1 MTRIHTVQEVAD
13 LLRIEVSAV
22 ERLLADGR
30 LRGLQ
35 INGQWRVR
43 QEDLS
48 SFLAAKV
55 RSQHLAAMRH
65 ALQDS
70 KRWAAILPEFPDLLR
85 EIETTDYP
93 DGTFGHFLKR
103 GWESLG

>member
-22 ERLLADGR
+22 ERVLADGG

-65 ALQDS
+65 ALQDP
-70 KRWAAILPEFPDLLR
+70 KRWAAILPDCPVFLR
-85 EIETTDYP
+85 QMYTPDYP